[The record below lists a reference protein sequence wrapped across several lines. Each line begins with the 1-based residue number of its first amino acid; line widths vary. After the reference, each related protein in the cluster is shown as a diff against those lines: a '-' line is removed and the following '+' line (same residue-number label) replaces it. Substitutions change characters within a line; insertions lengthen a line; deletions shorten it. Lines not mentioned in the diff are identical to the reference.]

1 MNFERG
7 RIVEK
12 KGLLYEG
19 KAKQLF
25 ETTEPNVFW
34 VTYKNQATAGNG
46 AKKAQISGKGEL
58 NNQITSKIF
67 ELLKVKGIESHFI
80 NQISSTDQA
89 IEKVEMLPLEVVI
102 RNIAAG
108 SFSNRLGVEEGS
120 ILEFPILEFYLK
132 EDELNDPIINEDHIR
147 VLGLAT
153 TDEITELKRKA
164 HEINEALLELFEQ
177 IGIRLVDFK
186 LEFGKREDGSI
197 ILADEISPD
206 TCRLWDADTN
216 DRLDKD
222 VFRQDLGDIIPLYQ
236 EVLNRLNT
244 IQTKS

>member
-1 MNFERG
+1 ML
-7 RIVEK
+7 EK
-12 KGLLYEG
+12 RSLLYEG

-25 ETTEPNVFW
+25 ETNEPNIFW

-46 AKKAQISGKGEL
+46 AKKAEIAGKGEL

-67 ELLKVKGIESHFI
+67 ELLKDKGIESHFI
-80 NQISSTDQA
+80 HQLSSTDQV
-89 IEKVEMLPLEVVI
+89 IEKVDMLPLEVVI

-108 SFSNRLGVEEGS
+108 SFSKRLGVEEGS
-120 ILEFPILEFYLK
+120 ILDFPVLEFYLK
-132 EDELNDPIINEDHIR
+132 EDALNDPIINEDHIR
-147 VLGLAT
+147 VMNLASM
-153 TDEITELKRKA
+153 DEVNELKNKA
-164 HEINEALLELFEQ
+164 HQINEALIELFAE

-186 LEFGKREDGSI
+186 LEFGKREDGTI

-206 TCRLWDADTN
+206 TCRLWDMDTN

-222 VFRQDLGDIIPLYQ
+222 VFRQDLGDIVPLYQ

-244 IQTKS
+244 ISTKA